1 MLLGLEGCGA
11 FCGRFWFQLSWDIHP
26 RYLEENIATKEL
38 LSIVIAAAIWGPMWR
53 GKVVLCRCDNQAVVK
68 VLSNRCCRDQKLMH
82 LLRCLFFFEAHFQFH
97 MISSHIRSSS
107 NDLADDLS
115 RNNLL
120 SFLQKSG
127 TQAPASP
134 IPRELL
140 DMLIVIRPEWTSQ
153 RWRQMFRDTLNK
165 VCQSQP

>member
-1 MLLGLEGCGA
+1 M
-11 FCGRFWFQLSWDIHP
+11 
-26 RYLEENIATKEL
+26 
-38 LSIVIAAAIWGPMWR
+38 
-53 GKVVLCRCDNQAVVK
+53 VLCRCDNQAVVK
-68 VLSNRCCRDQKLMH
+68 VLSICCCRDQKLMH
-82 LLRCLFFFEAHFQFH
+82 LMRYLFFFKAHFQFH
-97 MISSHIRSSS
+97 MISSHIRGSS

-140 DMLIVIRPEWTSQ
+140 DMLILFCQLKVSL
-153 RWRQMFRDTLNK
+153 TLRNIYYVSIFQIAYDLEPSK
-165 VCQSQP
+165 KKLLALQYSHIIN

>member
-1 MLLGLEGCGA
+1 
-11 FCGRFWFQLSWDIHP
+11 
-26 RYLEENIATKEL
+26 
-38 LSIVIAAAIWGPMWR
+38 
-53 GKVVLCRCDNQAVVK
+53 
-68 VLSNRCCRDQKLMH
+68 MH
-82 LLRCLFFFEAHFQFH
+82 LMRYLFFFEAHFQFH
-97 MISSHIRSSS
+97 MISSHIRGSS

-140 DMLIVIRPEWTSQ
+140 DMLILFCHLKDYVIYNIIMLACFKLLMIWSP
-153 RWRQMFRDTLNK
+153 
-165 VCQSQP
+165 